1 MASWFSW
8 WCIGTVTAVAVVV
21 GVTASNTS
29 CPTWFYYD
37 NSTQQCKC
45 GFLLKCTS
53 DSQVEIEDGLCAT
66 YAGEG
71 SRYFIGPCPFRH
83 TVNNTDS
90 VHSEMPRDPALL
102 DDFMCGHYNRRGL
115 LCGRCIAGY
124 GPTGHVLDLTCANCS
139 GLPEHYAV
147 TLYLVL
153 QLIPVT
159 VFFICVTIFNINIT
173 SGPLFAYIVFSQ
185 IFLVALKQNLYIYEY
200 IHANVSMHFQVMLKI
215 SVAKISVAIYQIWS
229 LDFVLPVIPPF
240 CVSQRLSELHIQL
253 LRFVP
258 TIFLILLVIIIF
270 VLMELHARNFR
281 VIHTLWKPF
290 SIILDKTAITGV
302 TNNSVIHAFA
312 SFIFLANS
320 YVFTNFMNVLGEV
333 NIYRED
339 GSVYKH
345 SLLLDPTLK
354 QYHFNHIL
362 FITVSSVPL
371 FIFTLLPSLLYI
383 IYPTRIYEYL
393 SRCISAR
400 KRLAITA
407 FTEAL
412 QACFKDGLNGTRD
425 YRALPGLI
433 PVFLLIYAVSN
444 EILITGFG
452 WSPAV
457 SSAFFTM
464 FTGCVFLYLQP
475 FKQAI
480 GNISIGFHFMLLSI
494 LSLIQH
500 WWLHESESTETLVL
514 ALVMISLLPHV
525 LVCTWAGYM
534 LVQCIMRRCGCW
546 HSDQC
551 DCRVKLPSSVSECL
565 RRRQDGGY
573 QELE

>member
-1 MASWFSW
+1 M
-8 WCIGTVTAVAVVV
+8 TAVAVVV

-53 DSQVEIEDGLCAT
+53 DSQVEIEDRTCAT

-71 SRYFIGPCPFRH
+71 SRYFIGYCPLRH

-102 DDFMCGHYNRRGL
+102 DDFMCGHYNRRGV

-124 GPTGHVLDLTCANCS
+124 GPTGHVLDLTCANCL

-173 SGPLFAYIVFSQ
+173 SGPLLGYIVFSQ
-185 IFLVALKQNLYIYEY
+185 IFLVVLKQNLFLYEY
-200 IHANVSMHFQVMLKI
+200 MQTHVSMHLQVIFKF
-215 SVAKISVAIYQIWS
+215 SVAIYQILS
-229 LDFVLPVIPPF
+229 LDYVLPVIPPF
-240 CVSQRLSELHIQL
+240 CVSQRLSELQVQL
-253 LRFVP
+253 LRFLP
-258 TIFLILLVIIIF
+258 ATFPILLVIVIF
-270 VLMELHARNFR
+270 VLMELHARNCR

-290 SIILDKTAITGV
+290 SIILDKAAITGV

-312 SFIFLANS
+312 SFIFLAGS
-320 YVFTNFMNVLGEV
+320 YVFTTFTNLFQDV

-339 GSVYKH
+339 GNRYKH
-345 SLLLDPTLK
+345 SLLLDPTMELFG
-354 QYHFNHIL
+354 YHHIQ
-362 FITVSSVPL
+362 FIMVSIVPL
-371 FIFTLLPSLLYI
+371 FIFTLLPSLLYV
-383 IYPTRIYEYL
+383 IYPTRIYEYF
-393 SRCISAR
+393 SRSISAR

-407 FTEAL
+407 FTEAV
-412 QACFKDGLNGTRD
+412 QSCFKDGLNGTRD

-433 PVFLLIYAVSN
+433 PVFVLICLVSN
-444 EILITGFG
+444 EMLTTGFG
-452 WSPAV
+452 WSTAV
-457 SSAFFTM
+457 GTAFNAM
-464 FTGCVFLYLQP
+464 LTGCVLLYLQP

-480 GNISIGFHFMLLSI
+480 GNISTGLHCMLLSI
-494 LSLIQH
+494 LCLIQR
-500 WWLHESESTETLVL
+500 WWTYESESTETLVL
-514 ALVMISLLPHV
+514 ALVMIYLLPHV

-551 DCRVKLPSSVSECL
+551 DCRVELPSSVSGCL
-565 RRRQDGGY
+565 CRRQDGSY
-573 QELE
+573 QELD

>member
-1 MASWFSW
+1 M
-8 WCIGTVTAVAVVV
+8 TAVAVVV
-21 GVTASNTS
+21 GATASNTS
-29 CPTWFYYD
+29 CPTWFY

-45 GFLLKCTS
+45 GFWLKCTC
-53 DSQVEIEDGLCAT
+53 DSQVEIEDGKCAT

-71 SRYFIGPCPFRH
+71 SRYFIGHCPFRH

-90 VHSEMPRDPALL
+90 VNSEMPRDPALL

-115 LCGRCIAGY
+115 LCGRCIAGH
-124 GPTGHVLDLTCANCS
+124 GPTGHVLDLKCANCS
-139 GLPEHYAV
+139 GLPEHYAI
-147 TLYLVL
+147 TLYVVL

-173 SGPLFAYIVFSQ
+173 SGPLLGYIVFSQ
-185 IFLVALKQNLYIYEY
+185 IFLVSLEHYLFLYEY
-200 IHANVSMHFQVMLKI
+200 VQTHVSMHLQVMLKI
-215 SVAKISVAIYQIWS
+215 SFAIYQILS
-229 LDFVLPVIPPF
+229 LDYILPVIPPF

-258 TIFLILLVIIIF
+258 ATFPILLVIIIF
-270 VLMELHARNFR
+270 VLMELHARNCR

-290 SIILDKTAITGV
+290 SIILDKSAITGV
-302 TNNSVIHAFA
+302 TNKSVIHAFA

-320 YVFTNFMNVLGEV
+320 YVFTTFRNLLGYE
-333 NIYRED
+333 NIIYREN
-339 GSVYKH
+339 GNIYKH
-345 SLLLDPTLK
+345 SLLMDPTLEAFG
-354 QYHFNHIL
+354 YHHIQ
-362 FITVSSVPL
+362 FIMVSSVLL

-433 PVFLLIYAVSN
+433 PVFLLIWNVFIG
-444 EILITGFG
+444 ILMIGFG
-452 WSPAV
+452 WSGAV
-457 SSAFFTM
+457 AFAFVAM

-480 GNISIGFHFMLLSI
+480 GNISTGFHFMLLSI
-494 LSLIQH
+494 LSLILH
-500 WWLHESESTETLVL
+500 WWLIESESTTTSSHCLLHLCNNIQHQHHFWPSTWLHCILTNIPCLIRTLFVL
-514 ALVMISLLPHV
+514 I
-525 LVCTWAGYM
+525 
-534 LVQCIMRRCGCW
+534 
-546 HSDQC
+546 
-551 DCRVKLPSSVSECL
+551 
-565 RRRQDGGY
+565 
-573 QELE
+573 

>member
-1 MASWFSW
+1 M
-8 WCIGTVTAVAVVV
+8 
-21 GVTASNTS
+21 
-29 CPTWFYYD
+29 
-37 NSTQQCKC
+37 
-45 GFLLKCTS
+45 
-53 DSQVEIEDGLCAT
+53 
-66 YAGEG
+66 
-71 SRYFIGPCPFRH
+71 
-83 TVNNTDS
+83 
-90 VHSEMPRDPALL
+90 
-102 DDFMCGHYNRRGL
+102 

-124 GPTGHVLDLTCANCS
+124 GPTGYVLDLTCANCS

-185 IFLVALKQNLYIYEY
+185 IFLVALKQDLYLYDY
-200 IHANVSMHFQVMLKI
+200 MQIHAPMHLKVMFKI
-215 SVAKISVAIYQIWS
+215 SLAIYQILS
-229 LDFVLPVIPPF
+229 LDYVLPLIPPF
-240 CVSQRLSELHIQL
+240 CVSQRLSELQVQL
-253 LRFVP
+253 LRFLP
-258 TIFLILLVIIIF
+258 ATFPILLVIVIF

-281 VIHTLWKPF
+281 VVHTLWKPF

-320 YVFTNFMNVLGEV
+320 YVFTTFTNLFQDI

-339 GSVYKH
+339 GNMYKH
-345 SLLLDPTLK
+345 SLYMDPTLELYG
-354 QYHFNHIL
+354 YHHIQ
-362 FITVSSVPL
+362 FIMVSSVPL
-371 FIFTLLPSLLYI
+371 FIFTLLPSLLHI

-400 KRLAITA
+400 KQLAITA

-433 PVFLLIYAVSN
+433 PVFLLIYFVSN
-444 EILITGFG
+444 EILIIGFG

-457 SSAFFTM
+457 ASAFFVV

-480 GNISIGFHFMLLSI
+480 GNISIGLHCMLFSI
-494 LSLIQH
+494 LSLIPQ
-500 WWLHESESTETLVL
+500 WWLNESESTETLVL

-525 LVCTWAGYM
+525 LVCMWAGYM
-534 LVQCIMRRCGCW
+534 LVQCIMRWCGCW

-551 DCRVKLPSSVSECL
+551 DCRVELPSSLSGCL
-565 RRRQDGGY
+565 CRRQDGSY
-573 QELE
+573 QELD

>member
-1 MASWFSW
+1 M
-8 WCIGTVTAVAVVV
+8 TAVAVVV
-21 GVTASNTS
+21 RVTTSNTS

-37 NSTQQCKC
+37 NSTQH
-45 GFLLKCTS
+45 
-53 DSQVEIEDGLCAT
+53 
-66 YAGEG
+66 
-71 SRYFIGPCPFRH
+71 CPFRH

-124 GPTGHVLDLTCANCS
+124 GPTGQVLDLTCANCS

-159 VFFICVTIFNINIT
+159 IFFICVTIFNINIT
-173 SGPLFAYIVFSQ
+173 SGPLFGYILFSQ
-185 IFLVALKQNLYIYEY
+185 IFLISIKRNLYLYEY
-200 IHANVSMHFQVMLKI
+200 MQTRVSMHLQVILKV
-215 SVAKISVAIYQIWS
+215 SVTIYKILS
-229 LDFVLPVIPPF
+229 LDYVLPVIPPF
-240 CVSQRLSELHIQL
+240 CVSQRLNELHVQL

-258 TIFLILLVIIIF
+258 ATYPILLVIIIF
-270 VLMELHARNFR
+270 VLMELHARNCR
-281 VIHTLWKPF
+281 VKHTLWKPF
-290 SIILDKTAITGV
+290 SIIQDKTAITGV
-302 TNNSVIHAFA
+302 TNKSVIHAFA

-320 YVFTNFMNVLGEV
+320 YVFTTFTNLVEDV
-333 NIYRED
+333 SIIYRED
-339 GSVYKH
+339 GNMYER
-345 SLLLDPTLK
+345 SLLLDPTLEWFG
-354 QYHFNHIL
+354 YHHIQ
-362 FITVSSVPL
+362 FIMVSSVPL
-371 FIFTLLPSLLYI
+371 FIFTLLPSLLHI

-433 PVFLLIYAVSN
+433 PVFLLFYFVFR

-452 WSPAV
+452 WSLLVA
-457 SSAFFTM
+457 SAFNTM
-464 FTGCVFLYLQP
+464 STGCLFLYLQP

-480 GNISIGFHFMLLSI
+480 GNISIGFHFMLFSI
-494 LSLIQH
+494 LSFILG
-500 WWLHESESTETLVL
+500 WWLNEPESTETLVL

-534 LVQCIMRRCGCW
+534 LAQCIMRRCGSW
-546 HSDQC
+546 HSD
-551 DCRVKLPSSVSECL
+551 
-565 RRRQDGGY
+565 
-573 QELE
+573 

>member
-1 MASWFSW
+1 M
-8 WCIGTVTAVAVVV
+8 TAVAVVV

-29 CPTWFYYD
+29 WPIWFYYD
-37 NSTQQCKC
+37 NSTQQCEC
-45 GFLLKCTS
+45 GFWLTCNS

-71 SRYFIGPCPFRH
+71 SRYFIGTCPFRH

-173 SGPLFAYIVFSQ
+173 TGPLFCYIVFSQ
-185 IFLVALKQNLYIYEY
+185 IFLISLKQNLYLYEY
-200 IHANVSMHFQVMLKI
+200 MQTHVSMHLQVMLKI
-215 SVAKISVAIYQIWS
+215 SVAIYQILS
-229 LDFVLPVIPPF
+229 LDYVLPVIPPF
-240 CVSQRLSELHIQL
+240 CVSQRLSELQVQL

-258 TIFLILLVIIIF
+258 VTFPILLVIIIF
-270 VLMELHARNFR
+270 VLMELHARNCR

-320 YVFTNFMNVLGEV
+320 YVFTTFTNLFDDVMIHG
-333 NIYRED
+333 ED
-339 GSVYKH
+339 GNMYKH
-345 SLLLDPTLK
+345 SLFLDPTLEWFG
-354 QYHFNHIL
+354 YHHIQ
-362 FITVSSVPL
+362 FIMVSSAPL
-371 FIFTLLPSLLYI
+371 FIFTLLPSLLHI
-383 IYPTRIYEYL
+383 IYPTSIYEYL

-412 QACFKDGLNGTRD
+412 QACFKNGLNGTRD

-433 PVFLLIYAVSN
+433 PVFPLIYCVSN
-444 EILITGFG
+444 RILTSGFG
-452 WSPAV
+452 WSSAV
-457 SSAFFTM
+457 ASAFNEM
-464 FTGCVFLYLQP
+464 STGCVFLYLQP

-494 LSLIQH
+494 LCLIRR
-500 WWLHESESTETLVL
+500 WWQNETESTETDFFTASCLSVHVGWVHVGPVHNETVWLL
-514 ALVMISLLPHV
+514 ALRPV
-525 LVCTWAGYM
+525 
-534 LVQCIMRRCGCW
+534 
-546 HSDQC
+546 
-551 DCRVKLPSSVSECL
+551 
-565 RRRQDGGY
+565 
-573 QELE
+573 